1 LSEFPVDRALRWRL
15 GTLRTFRG
23 REFLTILFKPREEI
37 SMAQYGSGGNGTIRQ
52 LYGVIIRDKIKSAS
66 LETLQAYRIVA
77 NDLLKSNEGDDGEL
91 RASLADLEKAIAAK
105 K

>member
-1 LSEFPVDRALRWRL
+1 
-15 GTLRTFRG
+15 
-23 REFLTILFKPREEI
+23 
-37 SMAQYGSGGNGTIRQ
+37 MAQYGSGGNGTIRQ

-77 NDLLKSNEGDDGEL
+77 TDLLKSNEGDDGEL